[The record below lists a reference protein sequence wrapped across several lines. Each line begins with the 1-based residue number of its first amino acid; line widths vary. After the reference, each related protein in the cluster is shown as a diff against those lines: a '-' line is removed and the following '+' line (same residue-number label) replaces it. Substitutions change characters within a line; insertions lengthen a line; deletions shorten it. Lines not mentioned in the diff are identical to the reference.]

1 MEFRHSMKNGKLHEV
16 SGEDELFWIELIN
29 PTEEEIEKVIE
40 EYNLPKDYI
49 FDVKDPDEV
58 PRVEGLKD
66 NRPNLFI
73 LNYPVKITNLIYITR
88 AVSLIV
94 LDGIVITVRNEN
106 SKVFSNLKADGF
118 HKIEESKNIEN
129 FLLEVAWRISR
140 TYIEDVKNLKDE
152 IIRLEE
158 KIKKSSKSEAL
169 YDMIDIQRS
178 MINFQIATKE
188 NGPVIESIFDLDNI
202 FHSEFRKDLLHDL
215 QVENKQAIIMIE
227 KSTIILENL
236 SDLYSNVI
244 SNNLND
250 VMKILTSITIVMTV
264 PTIIGGLW
272 GMNTNLPMERN
283 PFAFWYLI
291 LLSFIISVVIIYYL
305 KRKNYL

>member
-94 LDGIVITVRNEN
+94 LDKIVITVRNEN
-106 SKVFSNLKADGF
+106 SKAFSNLKADGF

-140 TYIEDVKNLKDE
+140 TYIEDVKNLNDE
-152 IIRLEE
+152 IVRLEE
-158 KIKKSSKSEAL
+158 KIKKSRNSEAL

-202 FHSEFRKDLLHDL
+202 FNSEFRKDLLHDL

-272 GMNTNLPMERN
+272 GMNTKLPMERN

-291 LLSFIISVVIIYYL
+291 LLSFIISIVIIYYL
-305 KRKNYL
+305 KKKNYL